1 MRTVR
6 PLTLFFF
13 GGLIAS
19 STAFSAAPPS
29 MLANA
34 CAGCHGTNGLSSTP
48 MPIISGLN
56 QDYLETIL
64 RQYKT
69 DERPSTIMGRLAKG
83 YSDEELDLMATFFAA
98 QDWLSP
104 AQTVDEGLVSKGA
117 EIAEEKCTMCHQD
130 AGRYMDA
137 SIPRLAGQWRRYL
150 EIAMEEYKDP
160 NRKMPSEEMVSIMDT
175 VSHEEI
181 AALAHF
187 FASQK

>member
-1 MRTVR
+1 
-6 PLTLFFF
+6 
-13 GGLIAS
+13 
-19 STAFSAAPPS
+19 

-56 QDYLETIL
+56 QDYLKTIL
-64 RQYKT
+64 KQYKE
-69 DERPSTIMGRLAKG
+69 DERPSTIMGRLARG
-83 YSDEELDLMATFFAA
+83 YSDEQLDLMAAFFAS
-98 QDWLSP
+98 QNWLSP
-104 AQTVDEGLVSKGA
+104 PQTLDEDLVNEGGKL
-117 EIAEEKCTMCHQD
+117 AEEKCTMCHED
-130 AGRYMDA
+130 GGRYMDA

-160 NRKMPSEEMVSIMDT
+160 NRKMPSEGMVSIMET

-181 AALAHF
+181 SALAHF